1 MAQNR
6 AAVPWVSYIT
16 LEKPHILLE
25 RHPEY
30 PGLTK
35 CRELE
40 TKHRW
45 CLLPLSAPGPGR
57 VTAGKSL
64 SRASESMESCRSE

>member
-1 MAQNR
+1 MPQNR

-16 LEKPHILLE
+16 PEKPHILLE

-30 PGLTK
+30 PGLRK

-40 TKHRW
+40 AKHRC
-45 CLLPLSAPGPGR
+45 CLLLLSAAGPGR

-64 SRASESMESCRSE
+64 SRASESTESCRSE

>member
-6 AAVPWVSYIT
+6 AAVPWISYIT

-25 RHPEY
+25 RHLGY
-30 PGLTK
+30 PGLMK

-40 TKHRW
+40 ANHRC
-45 CLLPLSAPGPGR
+45 CLLLLSAAGPGR
-57 VTAGKSL
+57 VTASKAL
-64 SRASESMESCRSE
+64 SGASESPEGCRSE